1 MSQLERKRQTNQ
13 DINEIN
19 GDTNSI
25 NLKQKMIKLEIDTK
39 FGSNSDETVKL
50 PKIKGFKGKLVNNN
64 IRKSFKN
71 RALNSISTNTSE
83 SVKNILPNL
92 LLKFTNSDRKS
103 ITPNA
108 NANKGE

>member
-1 MSQLERKRQTNQ
+1 MSQLERKRQANQ

-39 FGSNSDETVKL
+39 FGSNSDETVNL
-50 PKIKGFKGKLVNNN
+50 PKIKGFKGKLVNS
-64 IRKSFKN
+64 KSFKN

-103 ITPNA
+103 ITPNT